1 LARLARQRVR
11 VSHEIVVDGPWQFDG
26 QPDRLVVG
34 ERAAPC
40 VASSALIGFEY
51 EIPVDDHT
59 HRKSRPDREHRLDVE
74 IAADDLLAG
83 LVDALGCAL
92 TQSRNESALGS
103 GLIDQ
108 SQKATAAAMQ
118 IAEK

>member
-1 LARLARQRVR
+1 
-11 VSHEIVVDGPWQFDG
+11 VDGPWQFDG

-92 TQSRNESALGS
+92 TQSRNESALVGVRAGWPRGEPRVS
-103 GLIDQ
+103 SMVPIPTEADEE
-108 SQKATAAAMQ
+108 ARRAYR
-118 IAEK
+118 E